1 MINKTFHFPYL
12 VLKLN
17 SKRYLS
23 KHNKEMADLRTT
35 RDELQSTIDQLKGEL
50 RRKGLEMEE
59 VNDNNSSLQRK
70 LNKLQ
75 PSLDS
80 YEEVLFF
87 LS

>member
-1 MINKTFHFPYL
+1 
-12 VLKLN
+12 
-17 SKRYLS
+17 
-23 KHNKEMADLRTT
+23 MADLRTT
-35 RDELQSTIDQLKGEL
+35 RDDLQSTIDQLKGEL

>member
-1 MINKTFHFPYL
+1 
-12 VLKLN
+12 
-17 SKRYLS
+17 
-23 KHNKEMADLRTT
+23 MADLRTT
-35 RDELQSTIDQLKGEL
+35 RDDLQSTIDQLKGEL

-87 LS
+87 LSYMRRKCS

>member
-1 MINKTFHFPYL
+1 
-12 VLKLN
+12 
-17 SKRYLS
+17 
-23 KHNKEMADLRTT
+23 MADLRTT